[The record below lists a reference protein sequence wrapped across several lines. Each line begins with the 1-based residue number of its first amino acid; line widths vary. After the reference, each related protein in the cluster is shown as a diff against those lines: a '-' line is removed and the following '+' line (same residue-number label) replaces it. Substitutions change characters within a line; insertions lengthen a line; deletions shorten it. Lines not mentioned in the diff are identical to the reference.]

1 MKESHSY
8 YYQVQMQMG
17 VTGSKRCD
25 LVLFTSATEDVLI
38 IRANFDE
45 NFWCRLE
52 EKLLDF
58 HSINIVPALVAQGFY
73 K

>member
-1 MKESHSY
+1 ML
-8 YYQVQMQMG
+8 QDVNG
-17 VTGSKRCD
+17 VT

-38 IRANFDE
+38 LCVNFDE

-52 EKLLDF
+52 EILLDF
-58 HSINIVPALVAQGFY
+58 HSINIVPALVTQGFY